1 MLLFRPF
8 YRYFWLF
15 LAIGLALGSIIL
27 PFSMTGAADLQ
38 ENPRS
43 RDIYLLELKGV
54 VTAGKAAFI
63 QRELAEINAADTQ
76 AVIISIDT
84 PGGLLDA
91 TLDLT
96 RAFATAP
103 VPVVV
108 FVHPSG
114 AIAASAGA
122 FILVSADIA
131 AMAPGTT
138 VGAAM
143 PVAISP
149 GGTEQADEKTVNFLA
164 GHIKS
169 IAREKG
175 RPGEIVE
182 KFVTENLTLNAYEA
196 EEQGVIDLLSGNID
210 TLLEALDGREVEK
223 EGRFYSLSSREARLV
238 RKEMNLT
245 EKLQD
250 KISDPQIAFLLL
262 AAGALGLYFGLGMP
276 GTLVPEV
283 LGAIALLLGIYGIGL
298 FDTSTAGIIF
308 IVLGL
313 SLLVAEIFSAGFGVL
328 GIGGGISL
336 LLGSLLLPREP
347 LMALEWYSAFRATAI
362 GVALAVSAICFLIVT
377 MLLRS
382 RRQWKEAG
390 DFFRP
395 AAVATV
401 VEELSPCGTVKMRGE
416 LWKACSHDSSTIPP
430 GSRVEIIRQESLT
443 LIVKKID

>member
-1 MLLFRPF
+1 MALFRPY
-8 YRYFWLF
+8 YRYLWLF
-15 LAIGLALGSIIL
+15 LSIGLALGSIIL

-63 QRELAEINAADTQ
+63 QRELAEINATDTQ

-103 VPVVV
+103 VPGVV

-182 KFVTENLTLNAYEA
+182 KFVTENLTLNAYVTD
-196 EEQGVIDLLSGNID
+196 EEVAIDLLAGNIN
-210 TLLEALDGREVEK
+210 TLLEALDGRHV
-223 EGRFYSLSSREARLV
+223 
-238 RKEMNLT
+238 
-245 EKLQD
+245 
-250 KISDPQIAFLLL
+250 
-262 AAGALGLYFGLGMP
+262 
-276 GTLVPEV
+276 
-283 LGAIALLLGIYGIGL
+283 
-298 FDTSTAGIIF
+298 
-308 IVLGL
+308 
-313 SLLVAEIFSAGFGVL
+313 
-328 GIGGGISL
+328 
-336 LLGSLLLPREP
+336 
-347 LMALEWYSAFRATAI
+347 
-362 GVALAVSAICFLIVT
+362 
-377 MLLRS
+377 
-382 RRQWKEAG
+382 
-390 DFFRP
+390 
-395 AAVATV
+395 
-401 VEELSPCGTVKMRGE
+401 
-416 LWKACSHDSSTIPP
+416 
-430 GSRVEIIRQESLT
+430 
-443 LIVKKID
+443 